1 MTGFRERVYGILA
14 EVFFPSS
21 FRVRSGSGYEIRPVW
36 TKLERYCWQLLVSL
50 EV

>member
-1 MTGFRERVYGILA
+1 MSGFRERIYGILA

-36 TKLERYCWQLLVSL
+36 TRLEGHCCQLVSL
-50 EV
+50 EI